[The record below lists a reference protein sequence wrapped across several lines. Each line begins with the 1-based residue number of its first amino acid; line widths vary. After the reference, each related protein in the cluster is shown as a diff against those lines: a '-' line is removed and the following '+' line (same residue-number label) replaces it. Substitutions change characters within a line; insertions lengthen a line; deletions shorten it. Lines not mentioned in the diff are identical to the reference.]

1 MSTFWRRDLTTY
13 DGTMDNGEPRG
24 IDVGPLTESSS
35 VVKNSTG
42 MFTTVLMDPPWN
54 EQGGGKCKR
63 GADKHYPIM
72 KTPDIIRTI
81 LQCEHWNNIGEN
93 AHLYMWVTNN
103 FLPDGLLVMQSLG
116 FTYKTN
122 FVWVKDRA
130 GLGQYFR
137 GQHEL
142 CLFGTKGKRPTEP
155 RTEAKNI
162 NSVVHAQRTKHSQ
175 KPEST
180 YDLIEKR
187 SNGPYLEIFSRKE
200 RPGWTVWGN
209 EV

>member
-1 MSTFWRRDLTTY
+1 
-13 DGTMDNGEPRG
+13 
-24 IDVGPLTESSS
+24 
-35 VVKNSTG
+35 
-42 MFTTVLMDPPWN
+42 MFKTVLMDPPWN

-63 GADKHYPIM
+63 GADKHYPLM

-81 LQCEHWNNIGEN
+81 LQCEHWNQIGEN

-103 FLPDGLLVMQSLG
+103 FLIDGIQVMQALG

-122 FVWVKDRA
+122 FVWVKDKA

-142 CLFGTKGKRPTEP
+142 CLFGTKGRRPTEP
-155 RTEAKNI
+155 RTESKNI
-162 NSVVHAQRTKHSQ
+162 NSVIHAERTKHSK
-175 KPEST
+175 KPDST
-180 YDLIEKR
+180 YELIERR
-187 SNGPYLEIFSRKE
+187 SYGPYLEIFSRRE